1 MKGQLLTDRQKLIL
15 QYRKSGLT
23 QKEIAEELQTTR
35 ANITLIEKSA
45 NDNIALA
52 KEALEFVYSLEAK
65 LVCTLSKGTDLKN
78 EIFLIYKAA
87 QPLGIKIQFTAGSLL
102 NYVATCCPE
111 KLYED
116 MIKEDIHVYLNNT
129 GIIYVY

>member
-1 MKGQLLTDRQKLIL
+1 MFPVINVLYGNIG
-15 QYRKSGLT
+15 KSYDCVHRSPDIMGH
-23 QKEIAEELQTTR
+23 
-35 ANITLIEKSA
+35 IEKSA